1 VLSVYYDEIFLL
13 KFPSRHFLLY
23 AVYISQKIIEFC
35 LRIQMLAY
43 QQKYKLASLQLAHPV
58 QSEYTWELLIHQAP
72 YSSKAIRQMNYFS
85 GNSYVTLLLCPATN
99 PKGLMT
105 LF

>member
-1 VLSVYYDEIFLL
+1 VLSVYYDKIFLL

-43 QQKYKLASLQLAHPV
+43 QQKYKLASL
-58 QSEYTWELLIHQAP
+58 
-72 YSSKAIRQMNYFS
+72 
-85 GNSYVTLLLCPATN
+85 
-99 PKGLMT
+99 
-105 LF
+105 